1 MQNNYANWNFIYPFI
16 LFVTPKLM
24 LHNKINNY
32 KIILGSASPRRK
44 QLLIE
49 LGIDF
54 TIKTTQKKEYYP
66 KNLDNVQIV
75 EFLAKQKA
83 KFILAEG
90 QLSENYLLITADTIV
105 IQNNEILHKPKNK
118 DEAIKTLEKLSGKK
132 HKVISGV
139 CIKSNNK
146 EVVFSVITEV
156 AFNKLLKDEILYY
169 LETTNP
175 FDKAGSYGI
184 QEWIGYIGVKR
195 INGSYNN
202 IVGLPTSELYQKLK
216 LFI

>member
-1 MQNNYANWNFIYPFI
+1 
-16 LFVTPKLM
+16 M

-90 QLSENYLLITADTIV
+90 RLAGNYLLITADTIV